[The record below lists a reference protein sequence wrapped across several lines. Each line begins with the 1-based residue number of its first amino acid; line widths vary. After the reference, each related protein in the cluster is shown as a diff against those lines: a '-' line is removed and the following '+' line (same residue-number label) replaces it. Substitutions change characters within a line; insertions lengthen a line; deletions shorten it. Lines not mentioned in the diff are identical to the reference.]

1 MTKDPIMKWTDSRLE
16 ELEKRI
22 AEAYKKAE
30 AEITAK
36 MQAYLDK
43 FAKQDAVM
51 AQKWKSGE
59 ITKKEYVE
67 WRTNHFMIGKNW
79 QAVKD
84 TIAGDVLKTDLISAK
99 LVNDALVDVYT
110 QNANYAY
117 YQLEKDT
124 GTGLSFDLYDKKAVE
139 NLLKDDPDF
148 IPHYEPKTP
157 IVERW
162 NKQHIQSEML
172 QGILQGESIP
182 KIAKRMSNVTDM
194 DKNAS
199 IRNARTYTTSVENQA
214 KMDRY
219 AEAEDAGIPLEKEWL
234 STLDE
239 RTRESHREIDGTR
252 VANDEPFILI
262 NSNGSTCEMM
272 YPADPNG
279 DPEQVYNCRCRIVA
293 RIKGRTVDRSGRTS
307 KLEDKTY
314 EEWKKGK
321 EKEQA
326 TTEDKGNS
334 WADRIKELR
343 EAGKTDTE
351 SIMEAGRLIS
361 EQIHGDYLDKV
372 KEEREQ
378 LKTNYE
384 EAKDKY
390 DKVRKEFDDIR
401 WSDEYTNAKYISEG
415 KADVTYSKYFGSQE
429 EAEKYYQE
437 NREKL
442 EELNV
447 KRKEYWDEYKNAFE
461 KYVNPDYTETA
472 EYLKNTLSQVREM
485 GTGDANIKEHL
496 SNTRSKVRENIEW
509 AYNNYPTEWVQQ
521 SVDHS
526 DLSVKKVSRGYYNN
540 PRRIIAISGEG
551 DSANRTS
558 VHELGH
564 RFEYTVDGIRE
575 AEKEFYEKRTDGE
588 QPVWLGKGYGRDE
601 VTRKDD
607 FIDPYM
613 GKDYNGRAYEL
624 VSMGFE
630 CAYCDPAKLAQ
641 DADMEAWIYGL
652 LALK

>member
-1 MTKDPIMKWTDSRLE
+1 MKKDPIMLWTDKRLE

-36 MQAYLDK
+36 MQAYLDR
-43 FAKQDAVM
+43 FAKQDSIM
-51 AQKWKSGE
+51 AQRYKAGE
-59 ITKKEYVE
+59 ITKQEYTE

-148 IPHYEPKTP
+148 MPHYEPKTP

-162 NKQHIQSEML
+162 NRQHIQSEML

-219 AEAEDAGIPLEKEWL
+219 AEAEDAGIPLEKEWM

-252 VANDEPFILI
+252 VANDEPFILV
-262 NSNGSTCEMM
+262 NSDGTTCEMM

-293 RIKGRTVDRSGRTS
+293 RIKGRTVDRSGRAS
-307 KLEDKTY
+307 KLEDTSY

-321 EKEQA
+321 EKKQ
-326 TTEDKGNS
+326 DHK
-334 WADRIKELR
+334 
-343 EAGKTDTE
+343 
-351 SIMEAGRLIS
+351 
-361 EQIHGDYLDKV
+361 
-372 KEEREQ
+372 
-378 LKTNYE
+378 
-384 EAKDKY
+384 
-390 DKVRKEFDDIR
+390 
-401 WSDEYTNAKYISEG
+401 
-415 KADVTYSKYFGSQE
+415 KAVG
-429 EAEKYYQE
+429 
-437 NREKL
+437 
-442 EELNV
+442 
-447 KRKEYWDEYKNAFE
+447 
-461 KYVNPDYTETA
+461 
-472 EYLKNTLSQVREM
+472 
-485 GTGDANIKEHL
+485 
-496 SNTRSKVRENIEW
+496 
-509 AYNNYPTEWVQQ
+509 
-521 SVDHS
+521 
-526 DLSVKKVSRGYYNN
+526 
-540 PRRIIAISGEG
+540 
-551 DSANRTS
+551 
-558 VHELGH
+558 
-564 RFEYTVDGIRE
+564 
-575 AEKEFYEKRTDGE
+575 
-588 QPVWLGKGYGRDE
+588 
-601 VTRKDD
+601 
-607 FIDPYM
+607 
-613 GKDYNGRAYEL
+613 
-624 VSMGFE
+624 
-630 CAYCDPAKLAQ
+630 
-641 DADMEAWIYGL
+641 
-652 LALK
+652 

>member
-1 MTKDPIMKWTDSRLE
+1 MKKDPIMLWTDKRLE

-36 MQAYLDK
+36 MQAYLDR
-43 FAKQDAVM
+43 FAKQDSIM

-59 ITKKEYVE
+59 ITKQEYVE

-84 TIAGDVLKTDLISAK
+84 TIAGDVLKADLISAK

-139 NLLKDDPDF
+139 SLLKDDPDF
-148 IPHYEPKTP
+148 MPHYEPKTP

-162 NKQHIQSEML
+162 NRQHIQSEML

-219 AEAEDAGIPLEKEWL
+219 AEAEDAGIPLEKEWM

-262 NSNGSTCEMM
+262 NHDGTTCEMM

-293 RIKGRTVDRSGRTS
+293 RIKGRTVDRSGRAS
-307 KLEDKTY
+307 KLEDTSY

-321 EKEQA
+321 EKEQ
-326 TTEDKGNS
+326 DHK
-334 WADRIKELR
+334 
-343 EAGKTDTE
+343 
-351 SIMEAGRLIS
+351 
-361 EQIHGDYLDKV
+361 
-372 KEEREQ
+372 
-378 LKTNYE
+378 
-384 EAKDKY
+384 
-390 DKVRKEFDDIR
+390 
-401 WSDEYTNAKYISEG
+401 
-415 KADVTYSKYFGSQE
+415 KAVG
-429 EAEKYYQE
+429 
-437 NREKL
+437 
-442 EELNV
+442 
-447 KRKEYWDEYKNAFE
+447 
-461 KYVNPDYTETA
+461 
-472 EYLKNTLSQVREM
+472 
-485 GTGDANIKEHL
+485 
-496 SNTRSKVRENIEW
+496 
-509 AYNNYPTEWVQQ
+509 
-521 SVDHS
+521 
-526 DLSVKKVSRGYYNN
+526 
-540 PRRIIAISGEG
+540 
-551 DSANRTS
+551 
-558 VHELGH
+558 
-564 RFEYTVDGIRE
+564 
-575 AEKEFYEKRTDGE
+575 
-588 QPVWLGKGYGRDE
+588 
-601 VTRKDD
+601 
-607 FIDPYM
+607 
-613 GKDYNGRAYEL
+613 
-624 VSMGFE
+624 
-630 CAYCDPAKLAQ
+630 
-641 DADMEAWIYGL
+641 
-652 LALK
+652 